1 MCFILSRTSVAAGLC
16 LRGISVVL
24 GGDPFYVDHTDNNLL
39 KNLFC
44 CKIRYS
50 LHICMRFF
58 MVYSLSL

>member
-1 MCFILSRTSVAAGLC
+1 VAAGLC